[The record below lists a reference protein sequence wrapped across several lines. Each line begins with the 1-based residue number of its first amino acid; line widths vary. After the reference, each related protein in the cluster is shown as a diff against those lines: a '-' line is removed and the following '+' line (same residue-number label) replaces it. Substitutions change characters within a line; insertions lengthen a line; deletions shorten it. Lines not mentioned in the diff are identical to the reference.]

1 MDRALWISK
10 TGLETQQTRMAIISN
25 NLANVSTTGFKRG
38 RGIFEDLIYQNVRQP
53 GGQTSEETI
62 LPSGLMMGSGVRT
75 VATEKLHTQGNFV
88 QTNNSFDIAVAGKG
102 YLQIVMP
109 DGAIGYSRDGSF
121 RLDQN
126 GQLVTASGYP
136 VAPGINIPQD
146 ALKVSISRDGVVSV
160 TLPGVVGEN
169 QVGNLQLADFIN
181 PTGLEPIGENL
192 FKETVASGGPQVGVP
207 GNDGLGQLMQ
217 GQLESS
223 NVNIAEELVNMIETQ
238 RAYEMN
244 SKAISATDG
253 MLRYIGQ
260 NL

>member
-1 MDRALWISK
+1 MDRALWVSK
-10 TGLETQQTRMAIISN
+10 TGLEVQQTRMAVISN
-25 NLANVSTTGFKRG
+25 NLANVSTNGYKKG

-75 VATEKLHTQGNFV
+75 VATEKLHTQGNFIS
-88 QTNNSFDIAVAGKG
+88 TNNNFDLAIVGKG
-102 YLQIVMP
+102 YLQIDMP
-109 DGAIGYSRDGSF
+109 DGSIAYTRDGSF
-121 RLDQN
+121 RLNQN
-126 GQLVTASGYP
+126 GQLVTASGYL
-136 VAPGINIPQD
+136 VNPGITIPQD
-146 ALKVSISRDGVVSV
+146 AQSITISRDGVVSV
-160 TLPGVVGEN
+160 KLPNVVGEN

-192 FKETVASGGPQVGVP
+192 FLETVASGAPQVGVP
-207 GNDGLGQLMQ
+207 GADGLGRLMQ

-223 NVNIAEELVNMIETQ
+223 NVNVAEELVNMIETQ

-244 SKAISATDG
+244 SRSISATDG
-253 MLRYIGQ
+253 MLRYISQ